1 MIVTIH
7 QPEHF
12 PYLGFF
18 SKMNEADLLIILD
31 NVNYRKNY
39 FQNRNKFLNKNGEE
53 EWFTIPVEKKATS
66 KHIKDVLV
74 GEDNGWRKKL
84 IRQMNMNFGLE
95 IDLLENIY
103 YGDNL
108 IDINMRSIDY
118 CRSLLGLNTEM
129 VFASQLNVEGTKSEL
144 LANLCKRVGAKEY
157 VSGPSGKD
165 YLNKEYFGDI
175 KIRYFEPEVQNHYST
190 LYNIVE
196 GIV

>member
-1 MIVTIH
+1 MKVTIH

-18 SKMNEADLLIILD
+18 SKMNEADVMVILD

-39 FQNRNKFLNKNGEE
+39 FQNRNRFLNKNEKD
-53 EWFTIPVEKKATS
+53 EWFTVPVEKNATK

-74 GEDNGWRKKL
+74 SKDTKWRKKL
-84 IRQMNMNFGLE
+84 IRQMNMNFKLD
-95 IDLLENIY
+95 IDLLESIY
-103 YGDNL
+103 DGDYL

-118 CRSLLGLNTEM
+118 CRGLLGLNTNI
-129 VFASQLNVEGTKSEL
+129 VFASQLNVEGLKSEL
-144 LANLCKRVGAKEY
+144 LANICKKLKATEY
-157 VSGPSGKD
+157 ISGPSGKD
-165 YLNKEYFGDI
+165 YLEKEYFDDI
-175 KIRYFEPEVQNHYST
+175 KIRYFEPKPQNHYST